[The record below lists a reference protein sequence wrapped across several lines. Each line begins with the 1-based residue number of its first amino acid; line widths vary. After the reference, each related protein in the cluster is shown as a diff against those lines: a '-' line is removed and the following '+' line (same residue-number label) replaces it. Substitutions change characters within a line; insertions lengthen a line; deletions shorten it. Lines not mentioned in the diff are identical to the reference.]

1 LDARQR
7 RRLEIMQRYFDV
19 LLADLA
25 YVRENEDLA
34 TAFVAVDKARDRR
47 ELGQLSDVDLLEL
60 ESAYQDVRARW
71 ARSANEQR
79 ATRARL
85 AIALNRPGD
94 LPADLEMPPEPD
106 WPEELP
112 EFETLWA
119 KVRDSSPLLAA
130 QRARERA
137 AEQALRAAE
146 ASNNPTLSGEAEA
159 GVYNRPTGSTNPLA
173 VGLVLEIPL
182 YQGGE
187 SRARVAAARAEL
199 GARRAELAQTEH
211 QLRQSLLELWL
222 ELGELK
228 IRREQVR
235 AQDDYRGLY
244 LDRSRALYELEVKTD
259 LGDAMS
265 ETSAVRYRQAEVRLR
280 WLMAQAELRAMTG
293 ELIAGESDGDSGPGS
308 AAPSQESDEK

>member
-1 LDARQR
+1 
-7 RRLEIMQRYFDV
+7 MQRYFDV

-25 YVRENEDLA
+25 YVRDNEDLA
-34 TAFVAVDKARDRR
+34 TAFVAVDKARDRH

-71 ARSANEQR
+71 KRSGNEQR

-94 LPADLEMPPEPD
+94 LPADLEMPAGPE

-112 EFETLWA
+112 EFEPLWA
-119 KVRDSSPLLAA
+119 KVRAHSPLLAA

-137 AEQALRAAE
+137 AERALRAAE
-146 ASNNPTLSGEAEA
+146 AGDNPTLSGEAEA
-159 GVYNRPTGSTNPLA
+159 GVYNRPTGSTHPLA
-173 VGLVLEIPL
+173 VGLVLEVPL

-199 GARRAELAQTEH
+199 SARRAENAQTEH
-211 QLRQSLLELWL
+211 RLRQRLLELWL

-228 IRREQVR
+228 IRRDQVR
-235 AQDDYRGLY
+235 AQDEYRGLY

-259 LGDAMS
+259 LGDAMT

-293 ELIAGESDGDSGPGS
+293 ELLAGASDADPEDASDSGSGS
-308 AAPSQESDEK
+308 VVPNQESNEK